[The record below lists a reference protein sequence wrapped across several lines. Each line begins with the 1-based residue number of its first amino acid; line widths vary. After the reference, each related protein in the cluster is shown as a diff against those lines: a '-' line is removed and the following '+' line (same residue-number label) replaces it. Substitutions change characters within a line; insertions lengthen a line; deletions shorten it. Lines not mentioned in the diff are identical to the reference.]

1 MIVEIQGKVSSDP
14 SKNEN
19 MQNKRALEDVK
30 DKLKTHRRFD
40 LPRSQ
45 TVQREIRLHENGSL
59 CCRKL
64 AQGNCKGFLSMI
76 LNR

>member
-19 MQNKRALEDVK
+19 MQNSRDLENVK
-30 DKLKTHRRFD
+30 HKLKTHQRFD

-45 TVQREIRLHENGSL
+45 TVQREIRLHENGSFL
-59 CCRKL
+59 L
-64 AQGNCKGFLSMI
+64 ANASSG
-76 LNR
+76 